1 MPKASDKWAR
11 PPSQSSLQMRALR
24 HPGRIWVLL
33 ILGSL
38 TLNLV
43 MIALLASLY
52 EGEGTPGCKAER
64 SILVAEEKKSVVAA
78 PQQQSTAEELVS
90 AEEISVS
97 STSGKLPASKDAIIN
112 LDQ

>member
-1 MPKASDKWAR
+1 MPKVSNKWPR
-11 PPSQSSLQMRALR
+11 PSQSSLQRRVLR

-52 EGEGTPGCKAER
+52 EGEGTPSCKAER

-97 STSGKLPASKDAIIN
+97 STSGKRPASKDAIIN